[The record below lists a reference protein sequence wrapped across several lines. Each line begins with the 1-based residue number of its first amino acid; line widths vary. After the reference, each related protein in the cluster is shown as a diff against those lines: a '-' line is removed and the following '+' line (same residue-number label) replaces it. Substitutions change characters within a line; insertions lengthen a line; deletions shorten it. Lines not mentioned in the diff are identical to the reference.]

1 MQEEKEVILETETK
15 KPEKKESS
23 KKKIKKARLVAII
36 VGIVVLVL
44 IIVQFLNAS
53 YYKIFVNVVPGEN
66 VMGLNPL
73 TENLDFGDL
82 SRNNA
87 MTRYVN
93 LKSGGKMSSYII
105 IWKFGSIS
113 PLVKIDKNYFTLNP
127 NEEIKVSFSVNI
139 PPSAEVKKY
148 SGKVIVFKLPKVF

>member
-1 MQEEKEVILETETK
+1 MQEEKEVTPETETK

-23 KKKIKKARLVAII
+23 KKKIKKGRLVAILI
-36 VGIVVLVL
+36 SIVVLVL
-44 IIVQFLNAS
+44 IVVQFLNAS
-53 YYKIFVNVVPGEN
+53 YYKIFVNVVEGEN
-66 VMGLNPL
+66 VMGINPL
-73 TENLDFGDL
+73 ADNLDFGDL

-87 MTRYVN
+87 MTRYVT
-93 LKSGGKMSSYII
+93 LQSGGRMPSYII

-113 PLVKIDKNYFTLNP
+113 PLVKIDKNYFTLTP
-127 NEEIKVSFSVNI
+127 DQEIKVSFNVNI